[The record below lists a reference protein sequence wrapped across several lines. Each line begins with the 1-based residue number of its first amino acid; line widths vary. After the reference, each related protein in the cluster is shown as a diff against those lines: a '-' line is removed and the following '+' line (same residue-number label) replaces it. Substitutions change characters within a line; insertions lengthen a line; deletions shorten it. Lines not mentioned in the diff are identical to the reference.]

1 MKTYLIP
8 KHDSRKSFYNKAV
21 VEHQGNRTT
30 LYSYNVKVAE
40 IHNGKLKLFKDW
52 DYSSTTLR
60 HTKEFL
66 KQNGFIAETKAQI
79 QKDYIIN

>member
-1 MKTYLIP
+1 MKTYLMP
-8 KHDSRKSFYNKAV
+8 KYDSRQSFYNKAV
-21 VEHQGNRTT
+21 VEHRGNRIT

-40 IHNGKLKLFKDW
+40 IHDGKLRLFKDW

-79 QKDYIIN
+79 TKDYINN